1 MAAPIFDLWKTDFV
15 MEWEGRLIKV
25 NVKDDEQGPKRLSRH
40 VADRWCNQ
48 ASFVP
53 RGRDRLLRNR
63 QLGLRPYMDGPL
75 GSGGPQNVGFVDTR
89 LKTEK

>member
-1 MAAPIFDLWKTDFV
+1 
-15 MEWEGRLIKV
+15 MEDRLRDGVGRSADQGQR
-25 NVKDDEQGPKRLSRH
+25 KDDEQGPKRLSRH